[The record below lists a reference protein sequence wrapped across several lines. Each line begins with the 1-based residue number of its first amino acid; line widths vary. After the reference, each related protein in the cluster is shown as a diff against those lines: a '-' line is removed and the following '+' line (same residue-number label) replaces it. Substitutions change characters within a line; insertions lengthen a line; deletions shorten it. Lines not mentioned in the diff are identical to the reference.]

1 MRIAREKT
9 EAYSSPFKFIFPPS
23 DSHADLSCPL
33 HLLKSKDAI
42 SAFANQAQHILIFLL
57 AHRLL
62 TVLSGVTIKRKKKKE
77 WILMALFQMP

>member
-1 MRIAREKT
+1 MRIARGKT

-23 DSHADLSCPL
+23 DSHVDLSCPL

-57 AHRLL
+57 AHPLL
-62 TVLSGVTIKRKKKKE
+62 TVLSGVTIKRKKKRSG
-77 WILMALFQMP
+77 F